1 MQIKNNINEEDIK
14 VLKFLSKYK
23 ILKIEDASLIY
34 KTKSY
39 YRQRVNKLI
48 ANRYVKRYK
57 SHIILDKAGR
67 KILNEVGSGYIK
79 NISNEPYMERL
90 RNIASVATLSIDS
103 EIQFIPSWDMKE
115 KDRFTEK
122 ARRYIGKLK
131 YDNKDY
137 LVYYISSKKE
147 HVYIKQVLFD
157 INKAL
162 DNSNVIIVLESLDI
176 IRKQYSNLSFWK
188 KTTYIVLDTSANKE
202 FLKRYEYTDIHE
214 LFETLY
220 EKDIMISNWEYADYL
235 IEDGRYII
243 NMMILDTE
251 KISRLNWFFKENNM
265 SKKDIEIITFKEY
278 EFKIKELLEFNCN
291 IKIIDKDLLGG
302 ISEEL

>member
-1 MQIKNNINEEDIK
+1 MQIKNNLNEEDIK
-14 VLKFLSKYK
+14 VLKFLSKFR

-57 SHIILDKAGR
+57 SHIILDKVGR

-90 RNIASVATLSIDS
+90 RNIASIATLSIDS
-103 EIQFIPSWDMKE
+103 DIQFIPSWDMKE

-122 ARRYIGKLK
+122 ARRYIVKLK

-162 DNSNVIIVLESLDI
+162 DNSNVIIFLESLDI
-176 IRKQYSNLSFWK
+176 IRKQYSNLSFGK

-214 LFETLY
+214 LFEILY

-235 IEDGRYII
+235 IEDGRYIV

-278 EFKIKELLEFNCN
+278 EFKIKELLEFKCN
-291 IKIIDKDLLGG
+291 IKIIDKNLLGG